1 MWFLSIGPGREE
13 SSRSHDEETKTRRS
27 AQLPSQARAGQVSGF
42 DRGAK
47 SRILVRLCQLLL
59 LVDRSSDRAT
69 AAGTRSLH
77 VYSCGA
83 DCVTGQALGP
93 GQTIPLPEGGTH
105 GGPDP
110 ELKFTWGE
118 TKAQEGRQLGQ
129 SFAAQGRPKVHR
141 YPRINSHEP
150 DTHLPLPSWGYS
162 LSHCPSLAPAWV
174 LSVGQGLG
182 SCELKRAS

>member
-1 MWFLSIGPGREE
+1 MEAQSLNHWTAREVAMVE
-13 SSRSHDEETKTRRS
+13 CLIH
-27 AQLPSQARAGQVSGF
+27 PSQWLSWSVGT
-42 DRGAK
+42 
-47 SRILVRLCQLLL
+47 L
-59 LVDRSSDRAT
+59 RSSDRAT